1 MRRIE
6 RKIMK
11 MNDQLA
17 ALREDLRLLT
27 EELNYHQHLDD
38 DAQRDAALGD
48 AEDRALAYETN
59 NDRLR
64 FERLVRETQ
73 ARIDKTEIRR
83 ARFLTDLGDL

>member
-11 MNDQLA
+11 TNDQLA

-73 ARIDKTEIRR
+73 ARIDKTEVRR

>member
-11 MNDQLA
+11 INDQLA
-17 ALREDLRLLT
+17 ALREDLRLLA

-83 ARFLTDLGDL
+83 ARFLADLGDL

>member
-11 MNDQLA
+11 INDQVA
-17 ALREDLRLLT
+17 ALREDLRPLA

-73 ARIDKTEIRR
+73 ARIDKVETRR

>member
-1 MRRIE
+1 M
-6 RKIMK
+6 KI
-11 MNDQLA
+11 NDQLA
-17 ALREDLRLLT
+17 MLREDLRLLT

-73 ARIDKTEIRR
+73 ARIDKAEIRR

>member
-11 MNDQLA
+11 INDQLA
-17 ALREDLRLLT
+17 MLREDLRLLT

-73 ARIDKTEIRR
+73 ARIDKAEIRR

>member
-1 MRRIE
+1 
-6 RKIMK
+6 MK

-73 ARIDKTEIRR
+73 AQIEKTEIRR

>member
-1 MRRIE
+1 M
-6 RKIMK
+6 KI
-11 MNDQLA
+11 NDQLA

-73 ARIDKTEIRR
+73 ARIDKAEIRR
-83 ARFLTDLGDL
+83 ARFLTELGDL

>member
-1 MRRIE
+1 VRRIE

-11 MNDQLA
+11 INDQLA
-17 ALREDLRLLT
+17 MLREDLRLLT

-73 ARIDKTEIRR
+73 ARIDKAEIRR

>member
-11 MNDQLA
+11 INDQLA

-73 ARIDKTEIRR
+73 ARIDKAEIRR
-83 ARFLTDLGDL
+83 ARFLTELGDL

>member
-11 MNDQLA
+11 MNDRLA
-17 ALREDLRLLT
+17 VLREDLRLLT

-73 ARIDKTEIRR
+73 AQIEKMEIRR

>member
-1 MRRIE
+1 VRRIE

-17 ALREDLRLLT
+17 ALREELRLLA

-73 ARIDKTEIRR
+73 ARIEKTEIRR
-83 ARFLTDLGDL
+83 ARFLSDLGDL